1 MMKKQNNFIILFL
14 IIISSC
20 KPINYINENY
30 HSKYF
35 PIELNQ
41 EKEFLV
47 TNINHSSFGKDTVTY
62 YLKEV
67 ISEKFLNLE
76 GDSAYRIERFW
87 KTGSIDNYEINDI
100 WVANKSLNF
109 AQLVEEN
116 IRFTKLIFPFDV
128 NVVWDGN
135 AFNNQQSQEY
145 RIESINIPYNVNG
158 LSFDSSI
165 TVIQNYKSNLLEY
178 ENSKEIY
185 VIGVGL
191 VYKEEIEVLINSA
204 DSNDFSQGYEFYQEL
219 IEF

>member
-1 MMKKQNNFIILFL
+1 MKKQNNFIILFL
-14 IIISSC
+14 IIICSC

-87 KTGSIDNYEINDI
+87 KTDSMDNYEIKDI

-145 RIESINIPYNVNG
+145 NIESLNIPYNGNG

-191 VYKEEIEVLINSA
+191 VYKEDIEVLINSA

>member
-1 MMKKQNNFIILFL
+1 MKKQNNFIILFL

-20 KPINYINENY
+20 KPINYIDEDY

-35 PIELNQ
+35 PVELNQ
-41 EKEFLV
+41 EKEFLI

-87 KTGSIDNYEINDI
+87 KTDSTNNYEIKDI

-145 RIESINIPYNVNG
+145 RIESINIPYLFNE
-158 LSFDSSI
+158 LTFDSSI

-178 ENSKEIY
+178 ENAKEIY
-185 VIGVGL
+185 VIGLGL
-191 VYKEEIEVLINSA
+191 VYKEKVEVLINSA
-204 DSNDFSQGYEFYQEL
+204 DSNDFSQGFEFYQEL
-219 IEF
+219 IEY

>member
-1 MMKKQNNFIILFL
+1 MKKQNNFIILFL
-14 IIISSC
+14 IIICSC
-20 KPINYINENY
+20 KPIKYNNEDY

-67 ISEKFLNLE
+67 VSEKFLDLE

-87 KTGSIDNYEINDI
+87 KTDSIDNYEIKDI

-145 RIESINIPYNVNG
+145 SIESLNIPYNGNG

-191 VYKEEIEVLINSA
+191 VYKEDIEVLINSA

-219 IEF
+219 IEY

>member
-1 MMKKQNNFIILFL
+1 MKKQNNFIILFL

-20 KPINYINENY
+20 KPINYIDEDY

-87 KTGSIDNYEINDI
+87 KTDSMDNYEIKDI

-165 TVIQNYKSNLLEY
+165 SVIQNYKSNLLEY

-191 VYKEEIEVLINSA
+191 VYKEDIEVLINSA

>member
-1 MMKKQNNFIILFL
+1 MKKQNNFIILFL
-14 IIISSC
+14 IIICSC
-20 KPINYINENY
+20 KPINYIDEDY

-35 PIELNQ
+35 PVELNQ
-41 EKEFLV
+41 EKEFLI

-87 KTGSIDNYEINDI
+87 KTDYMDNYEIKDI

-145 RIESINIPYNVNG
+145 RIESINIPYNVNS

-191 VYKEEIEVLINSA
+191 VYKEDIEVLINSA

>member
-1 MMKKQNNFIILFL
+1 MKKQNNFIILFL

-20 KPINYINENY
+20 KPINYIDEDY

-87 KTGSIDNYEINDI
+87 KTDSMDNYEIKDI

-135 AFNNQQSQEY
+135 AFNNQQFQEY

-191 VYKEEIEVLINSA
+191 VYKEDIEVLINSA

>member
-1 MMKKQNNFIILFL
+1 MKKQNNFIILFL

-20 KPINYINENY
+20 KPINYVNEDY

-35 PIELNQ
+35 PIGLNQ

-47 TNINHSSFGKDTVTY
+47 TNINHNSFGKDTVTY

-87 KTGSIDNYEINDI
+87 KTDSTNNYEIKDI

>member
-1 MMKKQNNFIILFL
+1 MKKQNNFIILFL

-87 KTGSIDNYEINDI
+87 KTDSIDNYEIKDI

-109 AQLVEEN
+109 AQLIEEN

-135 AFNNQQSQEY
+135 VFNNQQSQEY
-145 RIESINIPYNVNG
+145 RIESINTPYNVNG

-191 VYKEEIEVLINSA
+191 VYKEDIEVLINSA
-204 DSNDFSQGYEFYQEL
+204 NSNNFSQGYEFYQEL
-219 IEF
+219 IEY

>member
-1 MMKKQNNFIILFL
+1 MKKQNNFIILFL

-20 KPINYINENY
+20 KPINYVNEDY

-35 PIELNQ
+35 PIGLNQ

-87 KTGSIDNYEINDI
+87 KTDSANNYEIKDI

-128 NVVWDGN
+128 DVVWDGN

>member
-1 MMKKQNNFIILFL
+1 MKKQNNFIILFL

-20 KPINYINENY
+20 KPINYIDEDY

-35 PIELNQ
+35 PVELNQ
-41 EKEFLV
+41 EKEFLI

-87 KTGSIDNYEINDI
+87 KTDSMDNYEIKDI

-109 AQLVEEN
+109 AQLIEEN

-135 AFNNQQSQEY
+135 TFNNQQSQEY
-145 RIESINIPYNVNG
+145 RIESINIPFTVNG

-191 VYKEEIEVLINSA
+191 VYKEDIEVLINSA
-204 DSNDFSQGYEFYQEL
+204 NSNDFSQGYEFYQEL

>member
-1 MMKKQNNFIILFL
+1 MKKQNNFIILFL

-20 KPINYINENY
+20 KPINYIVEDY

-87 KTGSIDNYEINDI
+87 KTDSMDNYEIKDI

>member
-1 MMKKQNNFIILFL
+1 MKKQNNFIILFL

-20 KPINYINENY
+20 KPINYIDEDY

-87 KTGSIDNYEINDI
+87 KTDSMDNYEIKDI

-128 NVVWDGN
+128 DVVWDGN

-145 RIESINIPYNVNG
+145 RIESINIPFTVNG

>member
-1 MMKKQNNFIILFL
+1 MKKQNNFIILFL
-14 IIISSC
+14 IIMCSC

-47 TNINHSSFGKDTVTY
+47 TNINHSSFGKDTVSY

-87 KTGSIDNYEINDI
+87 KTDSMDNYEIKDI

-191 VYKEEIEVLINSA
+191 VYKEDIEVLINSA

>member
-1 MMKKQNNFIILFL
+1 MKKQNNFIILFL

-20 KPINYINENY
+20 KPINYIDEDY

-87 KTGSIDNYEINDI
+87 KTDSMDNYEIKDI

-191 VYKEEIEVLINSA
+191 VYKEDIEVLINSA
-204 DSNDFSQGYEFYQEL
+204 NSNDFSQGYEFYQEL

>member
-1 MMKKQNNFIILFL
+1 MKKQNNFIILFL
-14 IIISSC
+14 IIICSC

-67 ISEKFLNLE
+67 ISEKFLDLE

-87 KTGSIDNYEINDI
+87 KTDSIDNYEIKDI

-191 VYKEEIEVLINSA
+191 VYKEDIKVLINSA

>member
-1 MMKKQNNFIILFL
+1 MKKQNNFIILFL
-14 IIISSC
+14 IIICSC

-87 KTGSIDNYEINDI
+87 KTDSMDNYEIKDI

-109 AQLVEEN
+109 AQLIEEN

-145 RIESINIPYNVNG
+145 RIESINTPYNVNG

-191 VYKEEIEVLINSA
+191 VYKEDIEVLINSA
-204 DSNDFSQGYEFYQEL
+204 NSNDFSQGYEFYQEL

>member
-1 MMKKQNNFIILFL
+1 MKKQNNFIILFL

-20 KPINYINENY
+20 KPINYIDEDY

-41 EKEFLV
+41 EKEFLI

-87 KTGSIDNYEINDI
+87 KTDSMDNYEIKDI

-145 RIESINIPYNVNG
+145 RIESINIPFTVNG

-191 VYKEEIEVLINSA
+191 VYKENIEVLINSV

>member
-1 MMKKQNNFIILFL
+1 MKKQNNFIILFL

-20 KPINYINENY
+20 KPINYVNEDY

-35 PIELNQ
+35 PIGLNQ

-76 GDSAYRIERFW
+76 GDSAYRIERFS
-87 KTGSIDNYEINDI
+87 KTDSMDNYEIKDI

-145 RIESINIPYNVNG
+145 RIESINIPYNVNV

>member
-1 MMKKQNNFIILFL
+1 MKKQNNFIILFL

-20 KPINYINENY
+20 KPINYIDEDY

-35 PIELNQ
+35 PVELNQ
-41 EKEFLV
+41 EKEFLI

-87 KTGSIDNYEINDI
+87 KTDSMDNYEIKDI

-109 AQLVEEN
+109 AQLIEEN

-128 NVVWDGN
+128 DVVWDGN

-145 RIESINIPYNVNG
+145 RIESINIPFTING

-191 VYKEEIEVLINSA
+191 VYKENIEVLINSV

>member
-1 MMKKQNNFIILFL
+1 MKKQNNFIILFL
-14 IIISSC
+14 IIICSC

-87 KTGSIDNYEINDI
+87 KTDSMDNYEIKDI

-128 NVVWDGN
+128 DVVWDGN

>member
-1 MMKKQNNFIILFL
+1 MKKQNNFIILFL

-20 KPINYINENY
+20 KPINYVNEDY

-87 KTGSIDNYEINDI
+87 KTDSTNNYEIKDV

-128 NVVWDGN
+128 DVVWDGN

>member
-1 MMKKQNNFIILFL
+1 MKKQNNFIILFL

-20 KPINYINENY
+20 KPINYIDEDY

-87 KTGSIDNYEINDI
+87 KTDSMDNYEIKDI

-109 AQLVEEN
+109 AQLIEEN

-145 RIESINIPYNVNG
+145 RIESINTPYNVNG

-191 VYKEEIEVLINSA
+191 VYKEDIEVLINSA
-204 DSNDFSQGYEFYQEL
+204 NSNDFSQGYEFYQEL

>member
-1 MMKKQNNFIILFL
+1 MC
-14 IIISSC
+14 SC

-47 TNINHSSFGKDTVTY
+47 TNINHSSFGKDTVSY

-87 KTGSIDNYEINDI
+87 KTDSMDNYEIKDI

-191 VYKEEIEVLINSA
+191 VYKEDIEVLINSA

>member
-1 MMKKQNNFIILFL
+1 MKKQNNFIILFL

-41 EKEFLV
+41 EKEFFV

-87 KTGSIDNYEINDI
+87 KTDSMDKYEIKDI

-165 TVIQNYKSNLLEY
+165 SVIQNYKSNLLEY

-191 VYKEEIEVLINSA
+191 VYKEDIEVLINSA

>member
-1 MMKKQNNFIILFL
+1 MKKQNNFIILFL

-20 KPINYINENY
+20 KPINYIDEDY

-87 KTGSIDNYEINDI
+87 KTDSMDNYEIKDI

-109 AQLVEEN
+109 AQLIEEN

-145 RIESINIPYNVNG
+145 RIESINTPYNVNG

-191 VYKEEIEVLINSA
+191 VYKEDIEVLINSA
-204 DSNDFSQGYEFYQEL
+204 NSNDFSQGYEFYQEL
-219 IEF
+219 IEY

>member
-1 MMKKQNNFIILFL
+1 MKKQNNFIILFL

-20 KPINYINENY
+20 KPINYIDEDY
-30 HSKYF
+30 HSQYF

-67 ISEKFLNLE
+67 ISEKFSDLE

-87 KTGSIDNYEINDI
+87 KTDSMDNYEIKDI

-191 VYKEEIEVLINSA
+191 VYKEDIEVLINSV

>member
-1 MMKKQNNFIILFL
+1 MKKQNNFIILFL

-20 KPINYINENY
+20 KPINYIDEDY

-87 KTGSIDNYEINDI
+87 KTDSMDNYEIKDI

-109 AQLVEEN
+109 AQLIEEN

-145 RIESINIPYNVNG
+145 RIESINIPFTANG

-191 VYKEEIEVLINSA
+191 VYKEDIEVLINSV

>member
-1 MMKKQNNFIILFL
+1 MKKQNNFIILFL
-14 IIISSC
+14 IIICSC
-20 KPINYINENY
+20 KPINYIDEDY

-67 ISEKFLNLE
+67 ISETFLNLE

-87 KTGSIDNYEINDI
+87 KTDSMDNYEIKDI

-158 LSFDSSI
+158 LIFDSSI

-191 VYKEEIEVLINSA
+191 VYKEDIEVLINSA

>member
-1 MMKKQNNFIILFL
+1 MKKQNNFIILFL

-20 KPINYINENY
+20 KPINYIDEDY

-67 ISEKFLNLE
+67 ISETFLNLE

-87 KTGSIDNYEINDI
+87 KTDSMDNYEIKDI

-145 RIESINIPYNVNG
+145 RIESINIPFTVNG

-191 VYKEEIEVLINSA
+191 VYKEDIEVLINSA

>member
-1 MMKKQNNFIILFL
+1 MKKQNNFIILFL
-14 IIISSC
+14 IILCSC
-20 KPINYINENY
+20 KPIKYNNEDY

-87 KTGSIDNYEINDI
+87 KTDSTNNYEIKDI

-191 VYKEEIEVLINSA
+191 VYKEDIEVLINSA

>member
-1 MMKKQNNFIILFL
+1 MKKQNNFIILFL

-20 KPINYINENY
+20 KPINYIDEDY

-87 KTGSIDNYEINDI
+87 KTDSMDNYEIKDI

-116 IRFTKLIFPFDV
+116 IRFTKLIFPFDD

-145 RIESINIPYNVNG
+145 RIESINTPYNVNG

-191 VYKEEIEVLINSA
+191 VYKEDIEVLINSA
-204 DSNDFSQGYEFYQEL
+204 NSNDFSQGYEFYQEL

>member
-1 MMKKQNNFIILFL
+1 MKKQNNFIILFL

-20 KPINYINENY
+20 KPINYIDEDY
-30 HSKYF
+30 YSKYF

-87 KTGSIDNYEINDI
+87 KTDSMDNYEIKDI

-145 RIESINIPYNVNG
+145 RIESINTPYNVNG

-191 VYKEEIEVLINSA
+191 VYKEDIEVLINSA
-204 DSNDFSQGYEFYQEL
+204 NSNDFSQGYEFYQEL
-219 IEF
+219 IEY

>member
-1 MMKKQNNFIILFL
+1 MKKQNNFIIFFL
-14 IIISSC
+14 IIICSC

-67 ISEKFLNLE
+67 ISEKFLDLE

-87 KTGSIDNYEINDI
+87 KIDSMDNYEIKDI

-165 TVIQNYKSNLLEY
+165 TVIQNYKLNLLEY

-191 VYKEEIEVLINSA
+191 VYKEDIEVLINSA

>member
-1 MMKKQNNFIILFL
+1 MKKQNNFIILFL

-20 KPINYINENY
+20 KPINYIDEDY

-41 EKEFLV
+41 EKEFLI

-87 KTGSIDNYEINDI
+87 KTDSMDNYEIKDI

-109 AQLVEEN
+109 AQLIEEN

-145 RIESINIPYNVNG
+145 RIESINIPFTVNG

-191 VYKEEIEVLINSA
+191 VYKEDIEVLINSV

>member
-1 MMKKQNNFIILFL
+1 MKKQNNFIILFL

-20 KPINYINENY
+20 KPINYIDEDY

-87 KTGSIDNYEINDI
+87 KTDSMDNYEIKDI

-145 RIESINIPYNVNG
+145 RIESINIPFTVNG

>member
-1 MMKKQNNFIILFL
+1 MKKQNNFIILFL

-20 KPINYINENY
+20 KPINYIDEDY

-87 KTGSIDNYEINDI
+87 KTDSMDNYEIKDI

-145 RIESINIPYNVNG
+145 RIESINIPFTVNG

-191 VYKEEIEVLINSA
+191 VYKEDIEVLINSA

>member
-1 MMKKQNNFIILFL
+1 MKKQNNFIILFL

-20 KPINYINENY
+20 KPINYIDEDY

-41 EKEFLV
+41 EKEFLI

-87 KTGSIDNYEINDI
+87 KTDSMDNYEIKDI

-145 RIESINIPYNVNG
+145 RIESINIPFTVNG

-191 VYKEEIEVLINSA
+191 VYKEDIEVLINSA

>member
-1 MMKKQNNFIILFL
+1 MKKQNNFIILFL

-20 KPINYINENY
+20 KPINYVNEDY

-87 KTGSIDNYEINDI
+87 KIDSIDNYEIKDI

>member
-1 MMKKQNNFIILFL
+1 MKKQNNFIILFL

-87 KTGSIDNYEINDI
+87 KTDSMDNYEIKDI

-165 TVIQNYKSNLLEY
+165 SVIQNYKSNLLEY

-191 VYKEEIEVLINSA
+191 VYKEDIQVLINSA